1 MNENDKVELIT
12 AAIYCVAI
20 VFVFSLFFGT
30 IIYGI
35 KSGNEKQI
43 RIQEI
48 QTYGET
54 IEK

>member
-1 MNENDKVELIT
+1 MDKHDKVELIT

-20 VFVFSLFFGT
+20 VLVFSLFFGT

-48 QTYGET
+48 QTYGE
-54 IEK
+54 IVEE

>member
-1 MNENDKVELIT
+1 MNESNKETLMCVIGIVLIF
-12 AAIYCVAI
+12 AM
-20 VFVFSLFFGT
+20 LFIT

>member
-20 VFVFSLFFGT
+20 VLVFSLFFGT

>member
-1 MNENDKVELIT
+1 MSEKNKVELIT
-12 AAIYCVAI
+12 AVIYCVAI
-20 VFVFSLFFGT
+20 VFVFLLFFGT

>member
-1 MNENDKVELIT
+1 MSENNKVELIT

-20 VFVFSLFFGT
+20 VLVFSLFFGT

>member
-1 MNENDKVELIT
+1 M
-12 AAIYCVAI
+12 I
-20 VFVFSLFFGT
+20 VKDSEKAPAT
-30 IIYGI
+30 
-35 KSGNEKQI
+35 EKQI

>member
-1 MNENDKVELIT
+1 MSENNKVELIT
-12 AAIYCVAI
+12 ASIYCVAI
-20 VFVFSLFFGT
+20 VLVFSLFFGT